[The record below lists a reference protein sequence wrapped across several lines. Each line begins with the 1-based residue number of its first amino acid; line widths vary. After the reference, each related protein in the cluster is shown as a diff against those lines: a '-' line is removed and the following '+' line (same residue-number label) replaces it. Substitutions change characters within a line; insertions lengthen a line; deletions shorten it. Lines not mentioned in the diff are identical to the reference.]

1 MNDPDTSSAPST
13 PEGVFVTLDELQY
26 THHPVN
32 APEDRPHLFTY
43 HLTIHNHSPN
53 TITILAR
60 KWILTYP
67 DGQVD
72 VIEGDKVV
80 GKTPTLSPGKSF
92 SYASF
97 HLVPAN
103 ALVRGAFHGIVG
115 NGDPFVVPMPEFT
128 LSIPGNTTCN

>member
-1 MNDPDTSSAPST
+1 MHDPDSSSASAT
-13 PEGVFVTLDELQY
+13 PQGLFVTLDELQY

-43 HLTIHNHSPN
+43 HLTIHNHSST

-60 KWILTYP
+60 KWILAYP

-80 GKTPTLSPGKSF
+80 GKTPTLSPEKSF

-103 ALVRGAFHGIVG
+103 AEVRGAFHGVDENGSAIIVA
-115 NGDPFVVPMPEFT
+115 MPEFT
-128 LSIPGNTTCN
+128 LSIPGNTPCN